1 MNESNVATTGG
12 TLRRTLAMTHTQ
24 FTKNSYACLS
34 PVGYGERGEGA
45 VGGTAAPTL
54 RMSENQNAQ
63 NKFKAK
69 KLTLTE

>member
-34 PVGYGERGEGA
+34 PVGERGEGA